1 MKKDVENMMQPDR
14 VAEAVTYLAEKKKQG
29 EYTISDYYA
38 IPEDV
43 RAELID
49 GVIYDMAPPLSVHQL
64 LSAKIHGYLARYI
77 EKKGGSCIPFFCTN
91 RCAIG

>member
-43 RAELID
+43 TLPYYLEVTSFPYQTRA
-49 GVIYDMAPPLSVHQL
+49 
-64 LSAKIHGYLARYI
+64 YI
-77 EKKGGSCIPFFCTN
+77 WRLCSLWQKAH
-91 RCAIG
+91 R

>member
-1 MKKDVENMMQPDR
+1 MKKDVENMMQLDR

-49 GVIYDMAPPLSVHQL
+49 GVISKRTSV
-64 LSAKIHGYLARYI
+64 AVG
-77 EKKGGSCIPFFCTN
+77 
-91 RCAIG
+91 